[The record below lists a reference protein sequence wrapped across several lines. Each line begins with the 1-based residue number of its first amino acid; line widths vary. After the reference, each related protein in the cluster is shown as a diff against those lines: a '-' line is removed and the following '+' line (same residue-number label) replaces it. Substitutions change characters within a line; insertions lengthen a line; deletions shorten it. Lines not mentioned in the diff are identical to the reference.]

1 MWEMIYAEVDI
12 ILHTTVNIGVVTL
25 HDWSNQIE
33 GKGPTS
39 DATYYSVYVQVSTKT
54 FILGDRGQTQAKHDQ
69 IRIF

>member
-1 MWEMIYAEVDI
+1 MGW
-12 ILHTTVNIGVVTL
+12 VTL

-69 IRIF
+69 IWIY